1 MTFEQYIVN
10 PMGRSNAVLNAT
22 ARESIRKDYL
32 KRYDQ
37 LLVREKGKIDY
48 KLYYDEKKNIYVA
61 HFKIPS
67 ETIEKFYYETVIEFY
82 TNSDVKQGG
91 VNLMDYDVKFYSNDP
106 AFVFTY
112 AHTFQKTGLFIN
124 ELKSKMSKLANKK
137 EAKEKNPGNN
147 VGYVKSI
154 YFAYLTLKRSG
165 IINRDRFVAE
175 SSKLNFNS
183 LAGQIEDAEKK
194 VDARIE
200 AGTKKQHKKTKE
212 RKENKSTGVAKVTN
226 TIPKIGIIGSSKNS
240 IGKKNNFGVGRMNQK
255 GIGRINKK

>member
-1 MTFEQYIVN
+1 MTFDQYIVN
-10 PMGRSNAVLNAT
+10 PMGKSNAVLNAT

-48 KLYYDEKKNIYVA
+48 KLYYDQKKNIYVA

-67 ETIEKFYYETVIEFY
+67 ETVEKFYYDTVIEFY
-82 TNSDVKQGG
+82 TNSNVKQGG

-112 AHTFQKTGLFIN
+112 AHTFQKNGLFID
-124 ELKSKMSKLANKK
+124 ELKPKMSKLANKK

-147 VGYVKSI
+147 IGYVKSI

-165 IINRDRFVAE
+165 IANRDRFESE
-175 SSKLNFNS
+175 SSSLNFRN
-183 LAGQIEDAEKK
+183 LMGQIEDADKK

-200 AGTKKQHKKTKE
+200 AGTKKQHQKTKE
-212 RKENKSTGVAKVTN
+212 RKENKSTGVAKITSTV
-226 TIPKIGIIGSSKNS
+226 PKIGIIGSKKNS
-240 IGKKNNFGVGRMNQK
+240 IGKMNNFGAGRMNSK
-255 GIGRINKK
+255 GIGKFKK